1 MLELTL
7 TIAGAFVALVVI
19 NLLKDLR
26 LYTKAKAL
34 YDEQNTSDI
43 EFSELDSDE
52 SIKYWYKAD
61 EK

>member
-7 TIAGAFVALVVI
+7 TIMGAFVALVMI
-19 NLLKDLR
+19 SFLKDLK

-34 YDEQNTSDI
+34 YDEQNASDI
-43 EFSELDSDE
+43 EFSDLDSDE

>member
-7 TIAGAFVALVVI
+7 TIMGAFIALVMI
-19 NLLKDLR
+19 NFLKDLR

-34 YDEQNTSDI
+34 YDEENKSDI
-43 EFSELDSDE
+43 EFDELDEDK
-52 SIKYWYKAD
+52 SIKYWYKAY

>member
-7 TIAGAFVALVVI
+7 TIASAFVALIMI
-19 NLLKDLR
+19 NFLKDLR

-34 YDEQNTSDI
+34 YDEQNKSDI
-43 EFSELDSDE
+43 EFDKLDEDE
-52 SIKYWYKAD
+52 SMKYWYKAY

>member
-7 TIAGAFVALVVI
+7 TIAGVFIALVVI
-19 NLLKDLR
+19 NFIKDLR
-26 LYTKAKAL
+26 LYIKAKSI

>member
-7 TIAGAFVALVVI
+7 TIIGAYIALVLI
-19 NLLKDLR
+19 NFMKDLR
-26 LYTKAKAL
+26 LYEKAKSI

-43 EFSELDSDE
+43 EFDELDSDE
-52 SIKYWYKAD
+52 SIKYWYQAD